1 MSKRRFDRR
10 IAVPLTGLALTAGL
24 GAAPP
29 APRSDGATAGSL
41 PIGAA
46 IGPAGACR
54 AVPEI
59 VRLQPTQSAPGALGR
74 MVLTPTESA
83 YGIAV
88 DAEGRQRFDIRLEI
102 ERLRR
107 RDGATYVAWA
117 ATPELDRVARLG
129 VLGSEGRID
138 GRVAWNKFLV
148 FVSEE
153 RVPDGERWAGPI
165 LLTGLS
171 PSGRM
176 HTMAGH
182 GPFEGVA
189 CQDFY

>member
-1 MSKRRFDRR
+1 MSKRRLQRR
-10 IAVPLTGLALTAGL
+10 ILVPLAGLLLTAGL
-24 GAAPP
+24 GAAAP
-29 APRSDGATAGSL
+29 ALPSPGPGGGS
-41 PIGAA
+41 PEVGAA
-46 IGPAGACR
+46 TDPSGVCR
-54 AVPEI
+54 AAPEV

-74 MVLTPTESA
+74 MILTPAESA

-129 VLGSEGRID
+129 ILDSERRID

-153 RVPDGERWAGPI
+153 RAPDGERWAGPI

-182 GPFEGVA
+182 GPFEGIA